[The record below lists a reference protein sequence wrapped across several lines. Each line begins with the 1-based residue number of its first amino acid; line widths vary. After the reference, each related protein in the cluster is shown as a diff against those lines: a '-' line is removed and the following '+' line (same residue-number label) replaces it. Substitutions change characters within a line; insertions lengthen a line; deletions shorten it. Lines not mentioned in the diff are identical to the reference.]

1 MSSSLLVAFMFN
13 LVPHL
18 GLKDTLKFSFSVII
32 QLCHI
37 FGIYCMSLMCD
48 KVETKSFEGL

>member
-1 MSSSLLVAFMFN
+1 MFN

-48 KVETKSFEGL
+48 KVETKSLKDYKLNV